1 MRSILGPAYANVFDC
16 PSEGPSSLIWLKM
29 MTPEG
34 GSLKPD
40 FERLLT
46 LDFDRLLSAHGSLL
60 GAGAKESVAMAVRK
74 AFPEN

>member
-1 MRSILGPAYANVFDC
+1 
-16 PSEGPSSLIWLKM
+16 M

-34 GSLKPD
+34 GSLKSE

-60 GAGAKESVAMAVRK
+60 TAGAKDSVAMAVRK
-74 AFPEN
+74 AFPDN